1 MLNVPLNRM
10 PKSLSIAARLKRV
23 KLFLTDVDGVM
34 TDGTVIM
41 GPGME
46 LKRYDIQDGLGIVM
60 LRHNGIKTGWISA
73 RPSAAT
79 EVRAADLKI
88 DFLAQPKHGKIEAVE
103 QIIAQCGLTWAD
115 ACFVGDDVIDIGVFR
130 KVGLAV
136 AVANARPV
144 AKAEAHIV
152 TRASGGRGAVREIIE
167 KILQAQ
173 GKWKATVDA
182 FAK

>member
-1 MLNVPLNRM
+1 M
-10 PKSLSIAARLKRV
+10 PALKSISLAVRLRRV

-41 GPGME
+41 GPGIE
-46 LKRYDIQDGLGIVM
+46 LKQYDIQDGLGIIM
-60 LRHNGIKTGWISA
+60 LRHNSIKTGWISA

-79 EVRAADLKI
+79 EVRAKDLKI
-88 DFLAQPKHGKIEAVE
+88 DFLAQPKHGKVEAVE
-103 QIIAQCGLTWAD
+103 QILAQCGLSWAD
-115 ACFVGDDVIDIGVFR
+115 ACFVGDDVIDIAVFR

-144 AKAEAHIV
+144 AKAEAHVV

-167 KILQAQ
+167 KILSAQ
-173 GKWKATVDA
+173 GKWKSTVEA